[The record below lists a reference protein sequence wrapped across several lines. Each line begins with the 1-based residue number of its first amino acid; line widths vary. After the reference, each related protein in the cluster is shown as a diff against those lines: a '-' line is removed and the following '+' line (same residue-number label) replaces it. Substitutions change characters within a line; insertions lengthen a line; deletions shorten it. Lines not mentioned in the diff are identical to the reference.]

1 MYLAMSDSQSRIK
14 NFKTLGPGSTKIS
27 RTHEYTL
34 PISQLNP
41 PFDTFGHFSNPNSS
55 VNLQNNRIK
64 LSDFYTKINSYFD

>member
-1 MYLAMSDSQSRIK
+1 MGQFEDFQELTKYLAMSDSQSRIK

-41 PFDTFGHFSNPNSS
+41 PFDTFGHFSNPNSFIY
-55 VNLQNNRIK
+55 LQKTKRI
-64 LSDFYTKINSYFD
+64 

>member
-1 MYLAMSDSQSRIK
+1 MYLAMSDSQSRIN

-41 PFDTFGHFSNPNSS
+41 HPPLGLVLTLISGRKFLET
-55 VNLQNNRIK
+55 
-64 LSDFYTKINSYFD
+64 